1 METNKKDPCDI
12 CKNAKWHG
20 YEIGCG
26 LSKFSECRDGGW
38 KHFVN
43 NMPDGS
49 LPAGYWEILNA
60 KPQEQPKHAG
70 GRPPKFKTPEELEA
84 KAEEYF
90 RWCDANPV
98 EKGSRK
104 LVGAKQN
111 SKGSEAKSD
120 EVKFTAKRPYTLDGL
135 AIFIGISRWRDMRD
149 KECYQTPE
157 FVAVINA
164 IETRVRDQQIT
175 GALSGIFNP
184 SIVARLN
191 GLAEQ
196 VEANINTEQQ
206 QNAED
211 ALKTLM
217 GVADD

>member
-1 METNKKDPCDI
+1 METNT
-12 CKNAKWHG
+12 
-20 YEIGCG
+20 
-26 LSKFSECRDGGW
+26 
-38 KHFVN
+38 
-43 NMPDGS
+43 
-49 LPAGYWEILNA
+49 
-60 KPQEQPKHAG
+60 KHAG

-135 AIFIGISRWRDMRD
+135 AIFCGISNWRAFRASHTDD
-149 KECYQTPE
+149 E
-157 FVAVINA
+157 FLTVIYA
-164 IETRVRDQQIT
+164 IEARVRDQQIT
-175 GALSGIFNP
+175 GAMVGMFNG

-196 VEANINTEQQ
+196 VEASINTEQQ

>member
-1 METNKKDPCDI
+1 METT
-12 CKNAKWHG
+12 
-20 YEIGCG
+20 
-26 LSKFSECRDGGW
+26 
-38 KHFVN
+38 
-43 NMPDGS
+43 
-49 LPAGYWEILNA
+49 
-60 KPQEQPKHAG
+60 KHAG

-135 AIFIGISRWRDMRD
+135 AIFCGISNWRAFRASHTDD
-149 KECYQTPE
+149 E
-157 FVAVINA
+157 FLTVIYA
-164 IETRVRDQQIT
+164 IEARVRDQQIT
-175 GALSGIFNP
+175 GAMVGMFNG

-196 VEANINTEQQ
+196 VEASINTEQQ

>member
-1 METNKKDPCDI
+1 METNT
-12 CKNAKWHG
+12 
-20 YEIGCG
+20 
-26 LSKFSECRDGGW
+26 
-38 KHFVN
+38 
-43 NMPDGS
+43 
-49 LPAGYWEILNA
+49 
-60 KPQEQPKHAG
+60 KHAG

-206 QNAED
+206 QNAEE

>member
-1 METNKKDPCDI
+1 METNT
-12 CKNAKWHG
+12 
-20 YEIGCG
+20 
-26 LSKFSECRDGGW
+26 
-38 KHFVN
+38 
-43 NMPDGS
+43 
-49 LPAGYWEILNA
+49 
-60 KPQEQPKHAG
+60 KHAG

-104 LVGAKQN
+104 LVGAKKN

-206 QNAED
+206 QNAEE

-217 GVADD
+217 GVEDD